1 MDYTTFLNHLFRILT
16 LIGLFIYIFRKTK
29 NKSAIYTE
37 QQSTDYNTL
46 ENAINSLKQIQVI
59 PSLDYSI
66 PTDINNQLINNLKNQ
81 KALYNLLL
89 SMTEHLHID
98 GHFIT
103 LYVHDNK
110 NARFPGLYT
119 VTSDGKVTITLQ
131 IQDNYTLNT
140 IVAILAHE
148 LMHMYLDF
156 KNVKHPVKKLNEI
169 LTDTAAVYFGFGNYI
184 YNSMRDGK
192 ERNYK
197 IGYINIKDLE
207 YIKRICQKS
216 FYSS

>member
-1 MDYTTFLNHLFRILT
+1 MDYAALLNHLFRILT
-16 LIGLFIYIFRKTK
+16 LIGLIIYIFRKSK
-29 NKSAIYTE
+29 NKSATYTE
-37 QQSTDYNTL
+37 QPTDYNIL
-46 ENAINSLKQIQVI
+46 KNSINTLKQIQNT

-66 PTDINNQLINNLKNQ
+66 PANINSQLKYNLKNQ

-119 VTSDGKVTITLQ
+119 VTSDGKVLITLQ
-131 IQDNYTLNT
+131 IQDNYTINT
-140 IVAILAHE
+140 VIAILAHE

-156 KNVKHPVKKLNEI
+156 KKVKHPVKKLNEI
-169 LTDTAAVYFGFGNYI
+169 QTDVAAVYFGFGNYI
-184 YNSMRDGK
+184 YNSMKDGK

-207 YIKRICQKS
+207 CIKNICR
-216 FYSS
+216 